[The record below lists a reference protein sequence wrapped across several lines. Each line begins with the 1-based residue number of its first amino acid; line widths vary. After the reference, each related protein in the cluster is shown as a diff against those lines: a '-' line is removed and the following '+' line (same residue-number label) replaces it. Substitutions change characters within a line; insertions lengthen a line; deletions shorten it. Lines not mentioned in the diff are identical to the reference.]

1 MLKKL
6 VRSERFRIFAGT
18 ALAGWFRLVRRSCR
32 TIVEPAGFLERFGE
46 PRPLIVTT
54 WHGEHFMLPFI
65 KPNDHWPVKAMISR
79 SRDGEMNVIVCEKL
93 GIGAI
98 RASAGKTGDEVRRRG
113 GVAGFVAALRE
124 LRDGTVVV
132 LTADLPK
139 GPAKITGEGIV
150 QIARHGG
157 VPIVPVA
164 TATSYRKRMVR
175 SWDRAAFNLPFGRFA
190 MVFGESI
197 EVPADAD
204 AETLEAKRK
213 AVEDE
218 LNRVTARAYAIVG
231 GRDV

>member
-6 VRSERFRIFAGT
+6 VRSERFRVVAAT
-18 ALAGWFRLVRRSCR
+18 VLAGWFRLVRRSCR
-32 TIVEPAGFLERFGE
+32 IVVEPAGILENFGE

-54 WHGEHFMLPFI
+54 WHGEHFMLPFAL
-65 KPNDHWPVKAMISR
+65 PNGDWTAKAMISR
-79 SRDGEMNVIVCEKL
+79 SRDGELNVLVCEKL

-98 RASAGKTGDEVRRRG
+98 RASAGRTGDEVRRRG

-124 LRDGTVVV
+124 LRGGTMVA

-139 GPAKITGEGIV
+139 GPAKVAGEGII
-150 QIARHGG
+150 QIARHAG

-164 TATSYRKRMVR
+164 TVTSYRKRMVR

-190 MVFGESI
+190 VVVGAPI
-197 EVPADAD
+197 EVPSDAD
-204 AETLEAKRK
+204 VEMLEAKRK

-218 LNRVTARAYAIVG
+218 LNRVTARAYEIAG

>member
-32 TIVEPAGFLERFGE
+32 TVAEPADYFERFGE
-46 PRPLIVTT
+46 PRPLIITT
-54 WHGEHFMLPFI
+54 WHGEHFMLPFV
-65 KPNDHWPVKAMISR
+65 KPNDRWPVKAMISR

-93 GIGAI
+93 GVGAI
-98 RASAGKTGDEVRRRG
+98 RASAGRTGDEVRRRG
-113 GVAGFVAALRE
+113 GVGGFVAALRE
-124 LRDGTVVV
+124 LREGTVVV

-139 GPAKITGEGIV
+139 GPAKIAGEGIV
-150 QIARHGG
+150 QIARRSG

-164 TATSYRKRMVR
+164 AVTSYRKRMVR

-190 MVFGESI
+190 IVFGDPI
-197 EVPADAD
+197 EVPGDAD
-204 AETLEAKRK
+204 AEMLEAKRK

-218 LNRVTARAYAIVG
+218 LNRVTARAYVIAG

>member
-6 VRSERFRIFAGT
+6 VRSERFRVFAAT
-18 ALAGWFRLVRRSCR
+18 AVTWWFRFVRRSCR
-32 TIVEPAGFLERFGE
+32 TVVEPADFFETLGE

-65 KPNDHWPVKAMISR
+65 KPNDRWPVKAMISR
-79 SRDGEMNVIVCEKL
+79 SRDGEMNVLVCEKL
-93 GIGAI
+93 GIGTI
-98 RASAGKTGDEVRRRG
+98 RASAGKTGEEVRRRG

-124 LRDGTVVV
+124 LREGTVVV

-139 GPAKITGEGIV
+139 GPAKVTGEGII
-150 QIARHGG
+150 QIARHSG

-164 TATSYRKRMVR
+164 TVTSYRKRFTR

-190 MVFGESI
+190 VVFGEPI
-197 EVPADAD
+197 EVPTDAD
-204 AETLEAKRK
+204 AEVLETKRK

-218 LNRVTARAYAIVG
+218 LNRVTARAYEIVG

>member
-6 VRSERFRIFAGT
+6 VRSHAFRVVVGT
-18 ALAGWFRLVRRSCR
+18 TLAWWFRFVRRSCR
-32 TIVEPAGFLERFGE
+32 VVAEPSDFFERLGG
-46 PRPLIVTT
+46 PRPLIITT

-65 KPNDHWPVKAMISR
+65 KPDDSWPVKAMISR
-79 SRDGEMNVIVCEKL
+79 SRDGEMNVLVCEKL
-93 GIGAI
+93 GVGAI
-98 RASAGKTGDEVRRRG
+98 RASAGRTGEEVRRRG

-124 LRDGTVVV
+124 LQRGTVVA

-139 GPAKITGEGIV
+139 GPAKVAGEGIV
-150 QIARHGG
+150 QIARRSG

-164 TATSYRKRMVR
+164 TVTTNRKRMVR

-190 MVFGESI
+190 MVFGTPI

-204 AETLEAKRK
+204 EAMLEDRRR

-218 LNRVTARAYAIVG
+218 LNRVTARAYEIVG

>member
-1 MLKKL
+1 MLKNL
-6 VRSERFRIFAGT
+6 VRSERFRIFAAT
-18 ALAGWFRLVRRSCR
+18 ALAGWFRLVRRTCR
-32 TIVEPAGFLERFGE
+32 VVSEPTDYFARFDE
-46 PRPLIVTT
+46 PRPLIITT

-65 KPNDHWPVKAMISR
+65 KPNDRWPVKAMISR
-79 SRDGEMNVIVCEKL
+79 SRDGEMNVLVCEKL

-98 RASAGKTGDEVRRRG
+98 RASAGRTGDEVRRRG

-124 LRDGTVVV
+124 LRAGTVVA

-139 GPAKITGEGIV
+139 GPAKIAGEGIV

-157 VPIVPVA
+157 VPIIPVA
-164 TATSYRKRMVR
+164 TVTTNRKRMVR

-190 MVFGESI
+190 MVFGEPIS
-197 EVPADAD
+197 VPPDAD

-218 LNRVTARAYAIVG
+218 LNRITARAYEIVG

>member
-1 MLKKL
+1 MLKRL
-6 VRSERFRIFAGT
+6 VRSERFRVFAGT

-32 TIVEPAGFLERFGE
+32 VVVEPEGFLEKIGG
-46 PRPLIVTT
+46 PQPLIITT
-54 WHGEHFMLPFI
+54 WHGEHFMLPFV
-65 KPNDHWPVKAMISR
+65 KPDDRWPVKAMISR

-98 RASAGKTGDEVRRRG
+98 RASAGRTGDEVRRRG

-124 LRDGTVVV
+124 LRGGTAVA

-139 GPAKITGEGIV
+139 GPAKIAGEGIV
-150 QIARHGG
+150 QIARHSG

-164 TATSYRKRMVR
+164 TVTTNRKRMVR

-190 MVFGESI
+190 IVFGTPI
-197 EVPADAD
+197 TVPGDAD
-204 AETLEAKRK
+204 AEMLETKRK

-218 LNRVTARAYAIVG
+218 LDRVTARAYEIVG